1 MSLMSRSSMT
11 NDGSWREQFLAIDSL
26 LMQTRQY
33 WQILPFSYLAL
44 PWLENQTLNQALST
58 LSLQDIDEIDV
69 NNKQLRQ
76 FVGSLINVDLDII
89 DDLQDF
95 SMPAVDVSPHFSAG
109 IKGRKWAQIQQF
121 SALIPPQNSPILEWC
136 AGKGHLGRLLS
147 HQQARNVLSLE
158 WQSQLCEQGNAL
170 ANKHQVPQRVEQVD
184 VFTSDVENLIESR
197 YHAVALHACGDLHVR
212 LLKLGTQQKLSRLSL
227 APCCY
232 HLIQSQ
238 SYVPLS
244 TLGLQ
249 SRLSLS
255 KQDLSLSMQQSV
267 VSSAREQQHRMTEVS
282 WRLAFDLIQRDVRN
296 INEYL
301 PLPSI
306 KQSML
311 TGSFATFCGW
321 AAAQK
326 NIVLPDDLD
335 YNAYELSGGERFLI
349 IRQIEVVTHAFRQL
363 LERWLLLDRVLF
375 LKEHHYDVSLFNFCA
390 SSMTPRNAMIQAI
403 KKPT

>member
-1 MSLMSRSSMT
+1 MSLMRKSLMT
-11 NDGSWREQFLAIDSL
+11 NDSSWREQFLAIDSL

-44 PWLENQTLNQALST
+44 PWLENQKLNQALSM
-58 LSLQDIDEIDV
+58 LSLQDIDEIDI

-89 DDLQDF
+89 DDLPDLAI
-95 SMPAVDVSPHFSAG
+95 SAADVSPHFSAG

-121 SALIPPQNSPILEWC
+121 AALIPPQSSPILEWC
-136 AGKGHLGRLLS
+136 AGKGHLGRLLA
-147 HQQARNVLSLE
+147 HQQVRNVLSLE

-170 ANKHQVPQRVEQVD
+170 ANKHQVSQRVEQVD
-184 VFTSDVENLIESR
+184 VFASDVENLVESK

-212 LLKLGTQQKLSRLSL
+212 LLKLGVQQEVSRLSL

-232 HLIQSQ
+232 HLIQTQ
-238 SYVPLS
+238 RYVPLS
-244 TLGLQ
+244 KFGLQ
-249 SRLSLS
+249 SHLSLS

-267 VSSAREQQHRMTEVS
+267 VSGAREQRHRITEVS
-282 WRLAFDLIQRDVRN
+282 WRLAFDLVQREIRN
-296 INEYL
+296 IDEYL

-311 TGSFATFCGW
+311 AGSFSAFCVW

-326 NIVLPDDLD
+326 NLALPGNLD
-335 YNAYELSGGERFLI
+335 YDAYELSGRERFLI
-349 IRQIEVVTHAFRQL
+349 TRRIEVVTHAFRQL

-375 LKEHHYDVSLFNFCA
+375 LKEYNYDVSLFNFCA
-390 SSMTPRNAMIQAI
+390 PSMTPRNAMIQAI

>member
-1 MSLMSRSSMT
+1 MSLMRKSLMT
-11 NDGSWREQFLAIDSL
+11 NDSSWREQFLAIDSL

-44 PWLENQTLNQALST
+44 PWLENQKLNQALSM
-58 LSLQDIDEIDV
+58 LSLQDIDEIDI

-89 DDLQDF
+89 DDLPDLAI
-95 SMPAVDVSPHFSAG
+95 SAAAVSPHFSAG

-121 SALIPPQNSPILEWC
+121 AAFIPPQSSPILEWC
-136 AGKGHLGRLLS
+136 AGKGHLGRLLA
-147 HQQARNVLSLE
+147 HQQVRNVLSLE

-170 ANKHQVPQRVEQVD
+170 ANKHQVSQRVEQVD
-184 VFTSDVENLIESR
+184 VFASDVENLVESK

-212 LLKLGTQQKLSRLSL
+212 LLKLGVQQEVSRLSL

-232 HLIQSQ
+232 HLIQTQ
-238 SYVPLS
+238 RYVPLS
-244 TLGLQ
+244 KFGLQ
-249 SRLSLS
+249 SHLSLS

-267 VSSAREQQHRMTEVS
+267 VSGAREQRHRITEVS
-282 WRLAFDLIQRDVRN
+282 WRLAFDLVQREVRN
-296 INEYL
+296 IDEYL

-311 TGSFATFCGW
+311 AGSFSAFCVW

-326 NIVLPDDLD
+326 NLALPGNLD
-335 YNAYELSGGERFLI
+335 YDAYELSGRERFLI
-349 IRQIEVVTHAFRQL
+349 TRRIEVVTHAFRQL

-375 LKEHHYDVSLFNFCA
+375 LKEYNYDVSLFNFCA
-390 SSMTPRNAMIQAI
+390 PSMTPRNAMIQAI